1 MQGLSRRLDPAG
13 VSHPHRSTQLHC
25 TAGGG
30 SGGGDRPTP
39 RAAFQTLV
47 ALH

>member
-13 VSHPHRSTQLHC
+13 ASHPHRSTQLHG
-25 TAGGG
+25 TAGAGGG
-30 SGGGDRPTP
+30 HRPTP
-39 RAAFQTLV
+39 QAAFQTLV